1 MKRMADVEIFLH
13 LVNNQNDYRGLMQRF
28 ATETFISLE
37 CWPTLQRNLSGYL
50 IVWLHTRPLRNA
62 PMLIRPDLSFQL
74 TFGKLHYL
82 YSSTLAL
89 GYLIELPKIR
99 TEIADTYAMCSS
111 NKRRVAIGKVDDLES
126 LNHIFNDSHLAV
138 FTMGNSQLMASTDKR
153 LVDFLK

>member
-1 MKRMADVEIFLH
+1 MKRQPDTDIFLH
-13 LVNNQNDYRGLMQRF
+13 TVNGHDNYRGMMQRF

-37 CWPTLQRNLSGYL
+37 CWPMLQRELFGYL

-62 PMLIRPDLSFQL
+62 PMLIKPELTFQL

-111 NKRRVAIGKVDDLES
+111 NKRRVTISKVDDLEV
-126 LNHIFNDSHLAV
+126 LNHIFNDSHLAI